1 MTACN
6 KMMRHIPKL
15 EFAHKISVDFVVAYH
30 CVLKLCSN
38 GEIMPV
44 SRQMQTRLTAL
55 IAAALILIAPSVA
68 RADSD
73 ASTVGSAAP
82 SASSAPGNGGGAAN
96 QPTPAEMKAL
106 IKESQNPVGNI
117 AVFPMQNNFNY
128 AAGPNKLSLYNLN
141 LQPVVPIMLS
151 QKMNLIE
158 RAIVPILNQPPAFP
172 PADCPEHFLATYPC
186 GSQLGIGAIQLQS
199 YFAPKTKPNALIWGA
214 GPIFSFPTVT
224 KYFGSNQVG
233 AGVNAVG
240 LVMPGPWVIGMLVNQ
255 QWRIAGPTQQPP
267 TGVCTG
273 CLDEGD
279 TQSGEASESTSINSF
294 LAQPFINFNFGK
306 GWALSEAP
314 VITANWNKPGDQK
327 WTVPLG
333 LAVIQTNTWFKL
345 PMSFQLAYYGN
356 IVRPQFA
363 PYGQIRFQWALIW
376 PVKRGR

>member
-1 MTACN
+1 M
-6 KMMRHIPKL
+6 HIRRPNQTRIAL
-15 EFAHKISVDFVVAYH
+15 LVVACLLVVTH
-30 CVLKLCSN
+30 AVAQAD
-38 GEIMPV
+38 GTDGAV
-44 SRQMQTRLTAL
+44 
-55 IAAALILIAPSVA
+55 PS
-68 RADSD
+68 
-73 ASTVGSAAP
+73 P
-82 SASSAPGNGGGAAN
+82 APGDSGAAEG
-96 QPTPAEMKAL
+96 QLTPAQKLAL

-151 QKMNLIE
+151 PKMNLIE

-172 PADCPEHFLATYPC
+172 PADCPQQFLAAYPC
-186 GSQLGIGAIQLQS
+186 GSQLGIGSIQLQS
-199 YFAPKTKPNALIWGA
+199 YFAPRTKPNALIWGA

-233 AGVNAVG
+233 AGLNAVG

-255 QWRIAGPTQQPP
+255 QWRIAGPAQAP
-267 TGVCTG
+267 TSVCTD
-273 CLDEGD
+273 CLDEGN
-279 TQSGEASESTSINSF
+279 TQSGEAPASTSINSF

-333 LAVIQTNTWFKL
+333 LVVVQTNTWFKL
-345 PMSFQLAYYGN
+345 PMSFALGYYGN

-363 PYGQIRFQWALIW
+363 PYGQIRFQWSLIW
-376 PVKRGR
+376 PIKRR